1 MSSTATIDTSIPET
15 QIITKPR
22 EETKTQPRR
31 LPPFHVVLL
40 DDNDH
45 TYDYVIHMMQT
56 VFGYPIERGF
66 QLAREVD
73 TRGRVICLTTTFE
86 HAELKREQMRAFGA
100 DPLLKRSSRAM
111 RVILEPAE

>member
-1 MSSTATIDTSIPET
+1 MSSTATIDTAIPET
-15 QIITKPR
+15 NTRPR
-22 EETKTQPRR
+22 EEAKTQPRR

-45 TYDYVIHMMQT
+45 TYDYVIHMMQS

-86 HAELKREQMRAFGA
+86 HAELKREQMLAFGA